1 MAITRSYAL
10 DVVWQFAADEAVN
23 AGSDFIEPEHF
34 LVGICSIEKLFSAE
48 RDTNKMTSYSL
59 SSIRA
64 EWQDVL
70 AILLHARVTPSVLR
84 RDLRKDLPRGQAT
97 PGQGRTVNRSDRA
110 RGIFEVAEKTA
121 EKVGSNLVGVSY
133 LLEALLHDD
142 AIVRA
147 LRPRVGDFA
156 AFQAMV
162 SLAAKRP
169 LQAFPAVAQKASTSA
184 SMLGDINT
192 ERKAA
197 GN

>member
-23 AGSDFIEPEHF
+23 AGSDFIDPEHF

-70 AILLHARVTPSVLR
+70 AILLHAKLTPSTLR
-84 RDLRKDLPRGQAT
+84 RSLRTGLPRGHAT
-97 PGQGRTVNRSDRA
+97 PGQGRTVNRSERA
-110 RGIFEVAEKTA
+110 REAFARAEKTA
-121 EKVGSNLVGVSY
+121 EKVSSNLVGVIY
-133 LLEALLHDD
+133 LLESLLKDQAVMD
-142 AIVRA
+142 A
-147 LRPRVGDFA
+147 LRPHCKDFA
-156 AFQAMV
+156 GFQSMV
-162 SLAAKRP
+162 SLAARRP

-184 SMLGDINT
+184 SMLGEINSD
-192 ERKAA
+192 RKAA